1 MQDST
6 DDERRADGTRFDDPR
21 ADGSPEFDRGRYL
34 YCLVDAPED
43 NDDAATADFE
53 AEGLAEE
60 RAYLVRSGGVGA
72 VVHGCE
78 SIYDSEDP
86 RQVQRWLLAHQRVVD
101 EAGEAFGTPI
111 PFRFHTI
118 LPGDDDTVREWLD
131 DIRTEAGAHLDELS
145 GHWEYRI
152 SLNLDE
158 EQLEDRLA
166 AEDEELRSLRARTES
181 ASEGKSFLLEKQ
193 YDQQLSKLVSQ
204 HRQELLEEL
213 RQHIAPHVER
223 AEVLGRR
230 RATIEGVDAG
240 SEPAQRVATLAH
252 EDEVDALGAA
262 LDEVA
267 ANPGVEIE
275 FTGPWPP
282 YTFAPEFA
290 AESLDEEIEPGGG
303 R

>member
-1 MQDST
+1 MQDPT
-6 DDERRADGTRFDDPR
+6 DHERRSGKSRTDTP
-21 ADGSPEFDRGRYL
+21 SEFDEGRYL
-34 YCLVDAPED
+34 YCLVAAPD
-43 NDDAATADFE
+43 DDKADAATDDFE

-72 VVHGCE
+72 VVHGCG
-78 SIYDSEDP
+78 SMYDSEDP

-131 DIRTEAGAHLDELS
+131 DIRTEARAHLDELS
-145 GHWEYRI
+145 GRWEYRI

-193 YDQQLSKLVSQ
+193 YDQKLGKRVSQ

-230 RATIEGVDAG
+230 RASIEGVDAG
-240 SEPAQRVATLAH
+240 DEPAQRVATLAR
-252 EDEVDALGAA
+252 EEEVDALGAA

-267 ANPGVEIE
+267 SNPGVEIE

-290 AESLDEEIEPGGG
+290 AESLDDKIESGGG